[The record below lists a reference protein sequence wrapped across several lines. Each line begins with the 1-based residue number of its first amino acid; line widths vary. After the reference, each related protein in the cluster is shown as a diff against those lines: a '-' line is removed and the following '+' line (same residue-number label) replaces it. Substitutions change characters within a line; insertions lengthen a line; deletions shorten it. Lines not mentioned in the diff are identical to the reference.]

1 MVHLRHKLSNYLGRP
16 NGPSKHTLAK
26 DKSPNSSKMFVDP
39 QHLATNSHKEL
50 PQQKVII
57 EHAHL
62 LERS

>member
-1 MVHLRHKLSNYLGRP
+1 MVHLRYTLSDSLGRP

-26 DKSPNSSKMFVDP
+26 DNSPKSSKMFVDP
-39 QHLATNSHKEL
+39 QQLATNFNKGL